1 MINYK
6 NYKVKIFIKTESQ
19 ADEICYNKD
28 ETEKIKFI
36 KLKNSVI
43 NQIYKRYIYFV
54 KAFSA
59 YNLM

>member
-6 NYKVKIFIKTESQ
+6 NYKVKIFIKTKSQ
-19 ADEICYNKD
+19 ADKICYNKD
-28 ETEKIKFI
+28 ETEIIKFI

-43 NQIYKRYIYFV
+43 NQMYKRYIYFV

-59 YNLM
+59 YNLV